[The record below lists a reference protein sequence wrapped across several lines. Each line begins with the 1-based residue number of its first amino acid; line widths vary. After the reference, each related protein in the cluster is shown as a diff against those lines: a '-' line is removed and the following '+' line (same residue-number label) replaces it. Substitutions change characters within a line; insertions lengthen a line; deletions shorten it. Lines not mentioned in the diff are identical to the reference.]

1 MFLKLF
7 EPIFHALSSNV
18 KMTLLAI
25 LLAVLIGWGTIGEY
39 RVKRADERCVLERKD
54 CYDMVARKDQE
65 LEDMRKQMF
74 NVLMNQQRSVAQND
88 SVIRQEHQSF
98 IRQLN
103 QSK

>member
-7 EPIFHALSSNV
+7 EPIFSALSSNV
-18 KMTLLAI
+18 KLTLLAI
-25 LLAVLIGWGTIGEY
+25 LLVVLIGWGTIGEY
-39 RVKRADERCVLERKD
+39 RVKQLDERCAEEKKD
-54 CYDMVARKDQE
+54 CYAMVARKDQE
-65 LEDMRKQMF
+65 LEEMRRQMF